1 MPTYQRGD
9 SGNPGT
15 KMTMISAI
23 RIWNAIGNRQV
34 IVDGSKNENPKSI
47 QYEIMTPKTIRVPV
61 RESQDR

>member
-23 RIWNAIGNRQV
+23 TIGNRQV